1 MYQIIKEESPAS
13 RLTVDEVRSLVQYVR
28 EKSGIVVLGG
38 NQDDIDLNDLINAMM
53 DASLDLLGE
62 IK

>member
-1 MYQIIKEESPAS
+1 M
-13 RLTVDEVRSLVQYVR
+13 DEVRSLIQYVR
-28 EKSGIVVLGG
+28 EKSGILVLGG
-38 NQDDIDLNDLINAMM
+38 TPDDIDLNDLINAMM